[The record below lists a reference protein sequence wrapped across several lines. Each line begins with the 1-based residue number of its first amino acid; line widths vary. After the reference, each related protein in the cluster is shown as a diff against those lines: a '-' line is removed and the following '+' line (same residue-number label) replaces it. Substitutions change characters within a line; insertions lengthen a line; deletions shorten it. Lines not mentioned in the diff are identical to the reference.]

1 MSNFPIYSACD
12 LISVENT
19 ESHLVVHELE
29 ELLSEEYFIPKKP
42 HRHTFYQV
50 MFVEEGSGKHKIDFK
65 EYDIDSPI
73 IYFISS
79 GQVHDLVFDRQIT
92 KGFLINFDLEFFSS
106 FLSPSYCIDKLPFF
120 GISSN
125 ISQYEVEKKKFKRI
139 KEIFVKIY
147 QEYKLQNKKSLELIR
162 IHLLELFYCILN
174 DNEEYEENTNIT
186 NQKNLISRFEK
197 LVEEKYTEEH
207 YPKFYADKLA
217 ITPNYLNFICKNFS
231 GKKAGEII
239 RNRIILESKRLLV
252 NSELSISQI
261 AFQLGFIDNSYFTKF
276 FKTYANISPSDF
288 RQNLNR

>member
-1 MSNFPIYSACD
+1 MSNFPIYNACD
-12 LISVENT
+12 LISGEST

-29 ELLSEEYFIPKKP
+29 ELLSEEDFIPKKP
-42 HRHTFYQV
+42 HRHSFYQV
-50 MFVEEGSGKHKIDFK
+50 MFVEEGSGTHKIDFK
-65 EYDIDSPI
+65 EYNIDSPI

-92 KGFLINFDLEFFSS
+92 KGYLINFDLEFFSS

-120 GISSN
+120 GITSN
-125 ISQYEVEKKKFKRI
+125 ISQYEIEKKKLKRI
-139 KEIFVKIY
+139 KEIFEKIH
-147 QEYKLQNKKSLELIR
+147 QEYRLQNKKSLELIR
-162 IHLLELFYCILN
+162 IYLLELFYCILN
-174 DNEEYEENTNIT
+174 DSEDIEENTNIT

-197 LVEEKYTEEH
+197 LVEEKYNEEH

-217 ITPNYLNFICKNFS
+217 ITPNYLNFICKTFS

-276 FKTYANISPSDF
+276 FKTYAKISPSDF